1 MFKIRKSLLDRQK
14 KEERSELCDLAFF
27 ALILVLCV
35 FVVWTRFY
43 WLVCMEV
50 SGSSMFGT
58 LENGDYVLVD
68 RLSPYTRG
76 DVIVFT
82 TDEFSTDKEKTPISY
97 IKRVI
102 AVEGDVLKVQNGE
115 VWLKKC
121 GETTFEKLIEP
132 YARGE
137 TIRKG
142 HLFLSVEGEEIT
154 ISQGCVFVMGD
165 NRTVSRD
172 SRSFGE
178 VKIEYI
184 DGVVSQAVIDNKDGV
199 WGKFY
204 KYL

>member
-1 MFKIRKSLLDRQK
+1 MFKIRNSLFDRQK
-14 KEERSELCDLAFF
+14 KEERSAFWDLAFF
-27 ALILVLCV
+27 ALILALCV
-35 FVVWTRFY
+35 FVIWTRFY

-50 SGSSMFGT
+50 SGDSMLTT
-58 LENGDYVLVD
+58 LEGGDYVLVNK
-68 RLSPYTRG
+68 LSPYTRG

-82 TDEFSTDKEKTPISY
+82 TNEFSADRETPTSY

-121 GETTFEKLIEP
+121 GETNFEKLIEP
-132 YARGE
+132 YASGE
-137 TIRKG
+137 TVRKG

-165 NRTVSRD
+165 NRTASRD

-178 VKIEYI
+178 VKTEYI
-184 DGVVSQAVIDNKDGV
+184 DGVVSQAVIDNKDGF
-199 WGKFY
+199 WGKLY
-204 KYL
+204 KYI